1 MTDINWKEVVDPP
14 NHWSDYQ
21 RFGIE
26 DSESME
32 IEKEKFKAL
41 FEYQKTQFENE
52 KTRYSKLEDKSA
64 KYLTALTI
72 IISAFTLA
80 VAKFLD
86 VLSSDT
92 NCLLNALFIFLITL
106 TFICFCSAWSL
117 IFKSLKL
124 NEVPKLAA
132 SLEMIDFFLDNSLET
147 VYWDI
152 SEKYASAIKAYE
164 KINSG
169 KSILMANAHKEI
181 TFASWPFMLSIILM
195 FLIKVSLSMG
205 ADNNSKPVRPPKVS
219 GPDLVVSTSSFK
231 IQESKI
237 VVTNVLKN
245 K

>member
-1 MTDINWKEVVDPP
+1 MTGINWKEVVDLP

-41 FEYQKTQFENE
+41 FEYQKAQFENE
-52 KTRYSKLEDKSA
+52 KARYSKLEDKSA

-80 VAKFLD
+80 VVKFLD
-86 VLSSDT
+86 ILSVDT
-92 NCLLNALFIFLITL
+92 NYLLNALFIFLITL

-124 NEVPKLAA
+124 NEVSKLTAN
-132 SLEMIDFFLDNSLET
+132 LEMINFFLYNSLET
-147 VYWDI
+147 VYWDV
-152 SEKYASAIKAYE
+152 SEKYASAIEVYE
-164 KINSG
+164 KINSE

-181 TFASWPFMLSIILM
+181 TFASWPFMLSIALM
-195 FLIKVSLSMG
+195 FLIKVSLSMSS
-205 ADNNSKPVRPPKVS
+205 DNSNKPVLPPKVS
-219 GPDLVVSTSSFK
+219 GPGLTVSTESFK
-231 IQESKI
+231 VQDGQKVI
-237 VVTNVLKN
+237 VEHLKN